1 MTQSDQVLEQGH
13 GAGDD
18 AEGIPA
24 LGALSRRRFLRRALG
39 AGAAMPA
46 LLVVLQ
52 ACGDDE
58 EEDGAE
64 EDGAATQAPARPTV
78 LPTRRAGASPVAASP
93 MAGSPVASPGTGSPV
108 ARAGASG
115 SPVAPPAASP
125 RSVVT
130 IQTGLGGAA
139 TATSPS
145 GGASLAQPTQGA
157 LPAPP
162 TATTS

>member
-13 GAGDD
+13 EAEDD
-18 AEGIPA
+18 AEVTPA

-52 ACGDDE
+52 ACGDDDDEDDE
-58 EEDGAE
+58 EGGDGE
-64 EDGAATQAPARPTV
+64 ATQAPARPTV
-78 LPTRRAGASPVAASP
+78 VPPTRPGGATPV
-93 MAGSPVASPGTGSPV
+93 AGSPVASPGSGSPVAGSPVASPGSTGSPV
-108 ARAGASG
+108 AS
-115 SPVAPPAASP
+115 PAASP

-130 IQTGLGGAA
+130 IQTDLSGGA
-139 TATSPS
+139 TATT
-145 GGASLAQPTQGA
+145 GAASAQPTQGT

-162 TATTS
+162 TATT